1 MINVKN
7 ISKSF
12 SDLKVIDDISFDVAK
27 GEIVS
32 LIGESGCGKT
42 TILRCLSSII
52 NPDCGKIELHG
63 NISYVP
69 QDLGLAWW
77 LSAIDNIR
85 LPLKL
90 KNINDEE
97 KVESVLSLVGLKQF
111 SKYNVNTLSG
121 GMKQRVALARSLV
134 SSPDIILLD
143 EPFRSLDDLI
153 REKINEDLIEIWKK
167 VHITVVLVTHSIRE
181 AIFLSDKIL
190 VFSKR
195 PAKIKKIVEVTI
207 PKPRIMY
214 GKDIEELAIEIR
226 DCLRE

>member
-1 MINVKN
+1 MIRVEN

-12 SDLKVIDDISFDVAK
+12 SDLKVIDNISFDVSK

-42 TILRCLSSII
+42 TILRCLSSIT
-52 NPDCGKIELHG
+52 NPDCGKIEISG

-77 LSAIDNIR
+77 LSAINNVR

-90 KNINDEE
+90 KNIKNEE
-97 KVESVLSLVGLKQF
+97 KVESILSLVGLKQF
-111 SKYNVNTLSG
+111 SDYNVNTLSG

-153 REKINEDLIEIWKK
+153 REKINEDLLEIWKK
-167 VHITVVLVTHSIRE
+167 VNITVVLVTHSIRE
-181 AIFLSDKIL
+181 ALFLSDKIIVL
-190 VFSKR
+190 SKR
-195 PAKIKKIVEVTI
+195 PAKIKKIVEVAI